1 MELRLRYQKVHR
13 HVHEKTLAEI
23 TTHELAVVI
32 HCAFLLVGD
41 KVCVPNVFYLL
52 QL

>member
-1 MELRLRYQKVHR
+1 MELRLRCQKVHR
-13 HVHEKTLAEI
+13 HVHEKNLAEI

-32 HCAFLLVGD
+32 RCAFLLVGV
-41 KVCVPNVFYLL
+41 KVCVPNVFYVL